1 MKKNKVILIGAINEG
16 KIATCGETIK
26 NQMLLEQFRYA
37 FDEVITVDTLGW
49 NKRPWIL
56 VKLLLVLMFCKNAKV
71 VLSASRS
78 VRYIIKFLYYV
89 PLQKN
94 IYFWVIGGNMA
105 NLLRDGI
112 YELKFFKKLNLII
125 AEGESMVKELTEMGL
140 ENVIRIPNF
149 KKINYLPQKKEYN
162 EENVCRFVFL
172 SRVHPDKGIPEIFSS
187 AKVLNDKGY
196 KDRFIIDFYGAIE
209 PAYNDEFL
217 QNISFLSNVNY
228 KGFLNLNQNEGYDIL
243 SSYDVMLFPTY
254 WDGEGFPGIFI
265 DAFISSLPVIASSWS
280 MNTDVIKD
288 NETGWIIS
296 PHSTKELVNKMEYA
310 INSVSD
316 ICRLSSNCRKEARK
330 YDSRTVLS
338 KQVLQEIGL
347 L

>member
-228 KGFLNLNQNEGYDIL
+228 KGFHYL
-243 SSYDVMLFPTY
+243 
-254 WDGEGFPGIFI
+254 
-265 DAFISSLPVIASSWS
+265 
-280 MNTDVIKD
+280 
-288 NETGWIIS
+288 
-296 PHSTKELVNKMEYA
+296 
-310 INSVSD
+310 
-316 ICRLSSNCRKEARK
+316 
-330 YDSRTVLS
+330 
-338 KQVLQEIGL
+338 
-347 L
+347 